1 MYEKVGLYRNGFK
14 HLDNVSLN
22 NGSVGGLGPNI
33 RIDVYINLFDDFA
46 FRKLRNQLREKVA
59 LNPLS
64 LPDSKRLV

>member
-1 MYEKVGLYRNGFK
+1 MYEKVGLNKNGFK